1 MAHSRESLW
10 SSYIPRAL
18 ALGLALLVLI
28 PAVAMARGGLTS
40 DVRLPDVRRL
50 RTADAKRRIEQAGFK
65 VGTVYEVSRER
76 ILAAY
81 RVRYPIGYVFMQ
93 APTFE
98 DASGMPI
105 RKPLGTTIHIIV
117 AATRDGSVLPP
128 VPALREATLPRPAP
142 PAQPVP
148 RQPPPTQSRPAQPRR
163 ERPVPAQP
171 APPPLEDN
179 RVPPPAPPVAPQVE
193 VPRRPAPKSPPPS
206 HAEVPG
212 DAEMPVDTSPAP
224 RIAAGSP
231 DAPRVAPKADPNK
244 VPSLTGLELA
254 EAEQLAR
261 DADMKLYVERV
272 GGHPIGRVLEQIP
285 AAGSKRPAGAV
296 VKVIVTAG
304 GDFDGDAMPSAP
316 EVYLAAIEVPGLLDR
331 TVLQARRILG
341 DLGLLIREEKAK
353 RGLPGLVVDQKPAA
367 GAKVPKGGVVR
378 VWIAPENAK
387 ATNANAKTDAGK
399 PPPPGPLNTGD
410 TLRKDAPA
418 QPAVP
423 GPKPPL
429 TPGPLAGGIPK
440 PVSPGVNTQLPKEAS
455 VPVGFTWRGV
465 KGASAYILEIEEEG
479 AEGRWIANARKP
491 SRTTAVLLEVE
502 RLDTSMTKRLRW
514 RVRAVINGRE
524 GKPSV
529 WVLLR

>member
-1 MAHSRESLW
+1 MARRRESSW
-10 SSYIPRAL
+10 SSSFPKAL
-18 ALGLALLVLI
+18 ALGLALGLLM
-28 PAVAMARGGLTS
+28 PAVAWARGGLTS

-50 RTADAKRRIEQAGFK
+50 RTADAKRRIERAGFK

-81 RVRYPIGYVFMQ
+81 KVRYPLGYVFMQ

-105 RKPLGTTIHIIV
+105 RKPRGTTIHIIV
-117 AATRDGSVLPP
+117 AATRDGSTLPP
-128 VPALREATLPRPAP
+128 VPELRQARLPRTE
-142 PAQPVP
+142 
-148 RQPPPTQSRPAQPRR
+148 PPP
-163 ERPVPAQP
+163 V
-171 APPPLEDN
+171 EDN
-179 RVPPPAPPVAPQVE
+179 RVPPPAPPAAPLRE
-193 VPRRPAPKSPPPS
+193 VPRQPAPKLPPPS
-206 HAEVPG
+206 DAEMPG
-212 DAEMPVDTSPAP
+212 DVDMPVDTSPAP

-261 DADMKLYVERV
+261 EADMKIYVERV

-285 AAGSKRPAGAV
+285 AAGSKRPPGAV

-316 EVYLAAIEVPGLLDR
+316 EVYLSGIEVPGLLDR

-341 DLGLLIREEKAK
+341 DLGLTIREEKGQ

-378 VWIAPENAK
+378 VWIAPEDP
-387 ATNANAKTDAGK
+387 TTSTDAGE
-399 PPPPGPLNTGD
+399 PPPPGPLRTGA
-410 TLRKDAPA
+410 TPGKRPAKDAPA
-418 QPAVP
+418 S
-423 GPKPPL
+423 KPPL
-429 TPGPLAGGIPK
+429 APGPLAGGIPK

-491 SRTTAVLLEVE
+491 SRKTAVLLEVE
-502 RLDTSMTKRLRW
+502 RLDINMQKRLRW

-524 GKPSV
+524 GKPSA
-529 WVLLR
+529 WILLK